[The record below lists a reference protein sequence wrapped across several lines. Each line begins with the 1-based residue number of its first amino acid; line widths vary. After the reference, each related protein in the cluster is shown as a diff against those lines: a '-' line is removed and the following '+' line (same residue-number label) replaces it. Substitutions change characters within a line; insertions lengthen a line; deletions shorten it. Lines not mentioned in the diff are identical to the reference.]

1 MKMTTAKESRLSY
14 TAHGI
19 KGKNGEAIGGIGNKV
34 NYLPA
39 WYDFDPVRL
48 EIRLTVKSYEPL
60 EIIPHGCNVRNDS
73 DYMADYYDKDK
84 LTIPATAGAEFLAA
98 AIGYKK
104 AVESWRKK
112 GEKMDYYRRDAE
124 QADRNADALRL
135 AEQIA
140 SGELYAL
147 AKAAKIGKDKKFK
160 PLVYIAGAYY
170 DIELLYEYASTLTG
184 TFKYRKGYAFD
195 PRWAGIVIEGEN
207 GKAFVLPVRPSAN
220 DKKSVIKEYKQ
231 KPYIFPELV
240 GANSEHVF
248 YRDKKTYALYT
259 DWEGEIWYCGDAY
272 GDIDFNSRL
281 ILPKYPVD
289 GVRLV
294 TD

>member
-1 MKMTTAKESRLSY
+1 MEAKKVLTLLNEQNYNELRRLCTLELCTKARKSTTATDKARIKLAKHCAKEMVSRPFL
-14 TAHGI
+14 
-19 KGKNGEAIGGIGNKV
+19 
-34 NYLPA
+34 
-39 WYDFDPVRL
+39 
-48 EIRLTVKSYEPL
+48 
-60 EIIPHGCNVRNDS
+60 
-73 DYMADYYDKDK
+73 
-84 LTIPATAGAEFLAA
+84 AGAFMWNGKQAICNSFACVAYNDIVDGLVEAPNTGDTLDLSQFLNNNSR
-98 AIGYKK
+98 
-104 AVESWRKK
+104 EL
-112 GEKMDYYRRDAE
+112 E
-124 QADRNADALRL
+124 LT
-135 AEQIA
+135 EQIDMA
-140 SGELYAL
+140 ELYAL
-147 AKAAKIGKDKKFK
+147 CKTAKIGKDKKFK

-220 DKKSVIKEYKQ
+220 DKKSVIKEYRQ

-259 DWEGEIWYCGDAY
+259 DWAGEIWYCGDAY

-289 GVRLV
+289 GVQLV

>member
-1 MKMTTAKESRLSY
+1 MEAKKILTLLNEQNYDELRRLCTLELCTKARKSTSATDKARIRLAKNCAKEMVSRPFL
-14 TAHGI
+14 
-19 KGKNGEAIGGIGNKV
+19 
-34 NYLPA
+34 
-39 WYDFDPVRL
+39 
-48 EIRLTVKSYEPL
+48 
-60 EIIPHGCNVRNDS
+60 
-73 DYMADYYDKDK
+73 
-84 LTIPATAGAEFLAA
+84 AGAFMWNGKQAICNSYACVAYNDIMEGLVEAPKDGNTLDLSQFLNNNTP
-98 AIGYKK
+98 
-104 AVESWRKK
+104 EL
-112 GEKMDYYRRDAE
+112 E
-124 QADRNADALRL
+124 LT
-135 AEQIA
+135 EQIDIN
-140 SGELYAL
+140 EPYAF

-207 GKAFVLPVRPSAN
+207 GKAFVLPVRPSAD

-248 YRDKKTYALYT
+248 YRDKKTYKLYT
-259 DWEGEIWYCGDAY
+259 DWDGEIWYCGDAY

-289 GVRLV
+289 GVQLV
-294 TD
+294 D